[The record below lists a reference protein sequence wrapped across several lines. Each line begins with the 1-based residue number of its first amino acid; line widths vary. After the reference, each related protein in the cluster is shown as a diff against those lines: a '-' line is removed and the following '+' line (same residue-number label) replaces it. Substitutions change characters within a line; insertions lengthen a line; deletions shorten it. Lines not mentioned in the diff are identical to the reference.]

1 MKWFKRVAAA
11 LAALVLVVAL
21 ALVVG
26 ARRSENP
33 VGMQVARVETPDGP
47 VAVAIWYPTSAR
59 TWPTTFVSGQLLDV
73 AKNGP
78 VAGDELPL
86 VVMSHGNGGS
96 ALGHVDLAMA
106 LASAGYVVMA
116 PTHAGDNFADPSRQG
131 SPALFSQRA
140 TQLRATVDYA
150 LGAWPGA
157 GHVDAAR
164 VGAFGFSAG
173 GFAVLTLAGGRP
185 DMAAIRDHC
194 RAAPEFVCEVLRVT
208 QSPLVDGPDGAGA
221 FLADPRLRA
230 AVVAAPG
237 LGFTFAHGGLE
248 DVAIPVQVWSGD
260 RDTSVPYASNTGI
273 VEQALGA
280 RAESHRMAG
289 ASHVSFLAPCGL
301 LGPPAFCRDGEG
313 FDREAAH
320 QAMNASI
327 LAFFD
332 RTMPKAAAR

>member
-1 MKWFKRVAAA
+1 MRLDHQSPIWHPFTQHGLGDRIPLIARGE
-11 LAALVLVVAL
+11 
-21 ALVVG
+21 G
-26 ARRSENP
+26 ARLYDAQGNSWI
-33 VGMQVARVETPDGP
+33 D
-47 VAVAIWYPTSAR
+47 AISSW
-59 TWPTTFVSGQLLDV
+59 WVTT
-73 AKNGP
+73 
-78 VAGDELPL
+78 
-86 VVMSHGNGGS
+86 HG
-96 ALGHVDLAMA
+96 
-106 LASAGYVVMA
+106 
-116 PTHAGDNFADPSRQG
+116 HAHPRI
-131 SPALFSQRA
+131 
-140 TQLRATVDYA
+140 
-150 LGAWPGA
+150 
-157 GHVDAAR
+157 
-164 VGAFGFSAG
+164 
-173 GFAVLTLAGGRP
+173 
-185 DMAAIRDHC
+185 MAAIRDHC
-194 RAAPEFVCEVLRVT
+194 REAPEFVCEVLRVT
-208 QSPLVDGPDGAGA
+208 QSPLVDGPDGAGV

-332 RTMPKAAAR
+332 RTMPKAAPR